1 MVGHA
6 DEQLREGPRVVV
18 LWARRAGARRVTAHL
33 RQAVLRDHRAQ
44 ELGGAV
50 QSVWPVRWLSGQAT
64 GGGRHPVAR
73 LVTVAGGQAAG
84 GGYRCERRNVGEL
97 VVVEVV
103 EPVLQGV
110 IAAVPYV

>member
-1 MVGHA
+1 MVAHA
-6 DEQLREGPRVVV
+6 DEELREGPRVVV

-33 RQAVLRDHRAQ
+33 RQAVFRDDCTQ

-50 QSVWPVRWLSGQAT
+50 QSMWPGRWLSGQAT
-64 GGGRHPVAR
+64 GGGRHPMAALVNHAR
-73 LVTVAGGQAAG
+73 SQAAG
-84 GGYRCERRNVGEL
+84 GPYSCKRPKIGEL

>member
-6 DEQLREGPRVVV
+6 YEQLREGSRVVV
-18 LWARRAGARRVTAHL
+18 LWGSRAGACGVTAHL
-33 RQAVLRDHRAQ
+33 RQAVLGYHRAQ

-50 QSVWPVRWLSGQAT
+50 QSARPGRSLLGKAT
-64 GGGRHPVAR
+64 GGSRHPVAR
-73 LVTVAGGQAAG
+73 LVTVAGCQAAG
-84 GGYRCERRNVGEL
+84 GGCRGKGRNVPEL